1 MSIAN
6 YLYDLPSD
14 LQQKIRMLCIGM
26 EIQERIAGRIE
37 NIGEN
42 TEFTEILFSIYGIED
57 TCDFDLSY
65 QISDL
70 RNSYIKTIYTTKNM
84 DKYWDVMLHMN
95 CDWNIYVRSSCYLN
109 FLQYNTLLKLCIEN
123 GIYKKSDFVWP
134 ASTGVMI
141 KQLLKL

>member
-26 EIQERIAGRIE
+26 EIQERIASRIE
-37 NIGEN
+37 NIREN
-42 TEFTEILFSIYGIED
+42 TEFTEILFSIYGFQD
-57 TCDFDLSY
+57 TCDFDSYY

-70 RNSYIKTIYTTKNM
+70 RNSYIESIYATKNLA
-84 DKYWDVMLHMN
+84 KYWDVMLYMN
-95 CDWNIYVRSSCYLN
+95 CDWNIYVRSPCYLN
-109 FLQYNTLLKLCIEN
+109 FLQYNILLKLCIEN
-123 GIYKKSDFVWP
+123 GIYKNDDLFWS
-134 ASTGVMI
+134 ASTSVMI